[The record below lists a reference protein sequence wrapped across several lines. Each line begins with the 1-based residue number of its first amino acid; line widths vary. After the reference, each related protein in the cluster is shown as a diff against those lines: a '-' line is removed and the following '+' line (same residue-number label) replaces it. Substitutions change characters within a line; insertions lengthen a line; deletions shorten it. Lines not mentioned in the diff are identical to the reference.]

1 MFITTV
7 FVLFLIKL
15 RWSKNKSL
23 YGTKKLVCGEVVV
36 SNGWVVTCY
45 HENSQYGFSFE
56 NDLNLTYCLCNFFF
70 QCPFFEFENFKV
82 IYKRY
87 ASLFF
92 VVGVDSE
99 EASVLSQVIMLS
111 QCKVIF

>member
-1 MFITTV
+1 M
-7 FVLFLIKL
+7 
-15 RWSKNKSL
+15 
-23 YGTKKLVCGEVVV
+23 
-36 SNGWVVTCY
+36 
-45 HENSQYGFSFE
+45 YGFSFE

-92 VVGVDSE
+92 IVGVDSE
-99 EASVLSQVIMLS
+99 EASVLSQIIMLL
-111 QCKVIF
+111 QCKVIFGGLQQVGCPVLFP